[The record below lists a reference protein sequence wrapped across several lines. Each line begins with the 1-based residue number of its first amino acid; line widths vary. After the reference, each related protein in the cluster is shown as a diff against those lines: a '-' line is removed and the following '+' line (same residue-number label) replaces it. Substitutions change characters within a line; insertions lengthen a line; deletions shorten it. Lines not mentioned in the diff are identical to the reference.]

1 MSQEVIDEH
10 YERIA
15 ERYSEYLSYS
25 GDFVPALVTKM
36 IDMLR
41 LSEEDVFVDLGGGT
55 GIYTAAILDQVKLR
69 EPVVLVD
76 FSSDMLD
83 HVPEDLPVE
92 KVHMDAL
99 TFSEQPRRYD
109 KVLIKETV
117 HHVDDRQAL
126 FQNLYERLEPG
137 GALLLV
143 HVPPDIDYPL
153 FEAAKKR
160 ALGWHANPDELERLL
175 GEAGFRTARDAVDWP
190 HAVPKERYFEMVAS
204 QYMSVLSSFSPEEL
218 AEGLREM
225 EEAHAEAE
233 VLEFTDHFDYVVGY
247 KP

>member
-1 MSQEVIDEH
+1 MTKEVIDEH

-25 GDFVPALVTKM
+25 GDFVPFLVAKM
-36 IDMLR
+36 IDMLH
-41 LSEEDVFVDLGGGT
+41 LSEDDVFVDLGGGT

-69 EPVVLVD
+69 QPVVLVD
-76 FSSDMLD
+76 FSADMLD

-117 HHVDDRQAL
+117 HHVDDRRTL
-126 FQNLYERLEPG
+126 FQNLYERMEPG

-153 FEAAKKR
+153 FEAARKR
-160 ALGWHANPDELERLL
+160 ALRWHADPGELERLL
-175 GEAGFRTARDAVDWP
+175 GEVGFRVERDAVDWA
-190 HAVPKERYFEMVAS
+190 HCMPKQRYFDMVAS
-204 QYMSVLSSFSPEEL
+204 QYMSVLSSFSEEEIG
-218 AEGLREM
+218 EGLREM
-225 EEAHAEAE
+225 DETHADAE
-233 VLEFTDHFDYVVGY
+233 VLEFTDHFDYIVGY

>member
-10 YERIA
+10 YQRIA
-15 ERYSEYLSYS
+15 ERYSDYLSYS
-25 GDFVPALVTKM
+25 GDFVTALVTKM

-41 LSEEDVFVDLGGGT
+41 LSEDDVFVDVGGGT
-55 GIYTAAILDQVKLR
+55 GIYTAAILEQLQLR

-76 FSSDMLD
+76 FSADMLD

-117 HHVDDRQAL
+117 HHVDDRRAL
-126 FQNLYERLEPG
+126 FQNLYERLQPG

-143 HVPPDIDYPL
+143 HVPPDLDYPL

-160 ALGWHANPDELERLL
+160 AMRWHADPDELERLL
-175 GEAGFRTARDAVDWP
+175 GEVGLRVERDAVDWA
-190 HAVPKERYFEMVAS
+190 HSMPKQRYFDMVAS
-204 QYMSVLSSFSPEEL
+204 QYMSVLSSFSEEEI

-225 EEAHAEAE
+225 DETYAEVE
-233 VLEFTDHFDYVVGY
+233 VLEFTDHFDYIVGY
-247 KP
+247 KS

>member
-1 MSQEVIDEH
+1 MTKEVIDAH

-25 GDFVPALVTKM
+25 GDFVPGLVAKM

-41 LSEEDVFVDLGGGT
+41 LSEDDVFVDLGGGT
-55 GIYTAAILDQVKLR
+55 GIYTAAMLDQLKFR
-69 EPVVLVD
+69 QPVVLVD
-76 FSSDMLD
+76 FSADMLD
-83 HVPEDLPVE
+83 HVPDDLPVE

-117 HHVDDRQAL
+117 HHVDDRQTL
-126 FQNLYERLEPG
+126 FRNLYERIEPA

-153 FEAAKKR
+153 FEAARKR
-160 ALGWHANPDELERLL
+160 ALRWHADPGELERLL
-175 GEAGFRTARDAVDWP
+175 GEAGFRVERDALDWP
-190 HAVPKERYFEMVAS
+190 HSMPKQRYFDMVAS
-204 QYMSVLSSFSPEEL
+204 QYMSVLSSFSREEI

-225 EEAHAEAE
+225 DETHADTE
-233 VLEFTDHFDYVVGY
+233 VLEFTDHFDYIVGY